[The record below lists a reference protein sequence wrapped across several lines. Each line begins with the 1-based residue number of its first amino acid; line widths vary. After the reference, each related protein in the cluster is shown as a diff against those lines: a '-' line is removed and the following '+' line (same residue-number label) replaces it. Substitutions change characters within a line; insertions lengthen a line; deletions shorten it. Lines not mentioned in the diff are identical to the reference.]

1 MHEITEIDGNKIA
14 TLPLTISAFLR
25 NMHLHYSY
33 LVSDSSI
40 PEKMFKDLKY
50 IEYYFWISIL
60 LDDGICFEINVLTSN
75 FILLGDH

>member
-40 PEKMFKDLKY
+40 PEKIFKDLKY
-50 IEYYFWISIL
+50 IM
-60 LDDGICFEINVLTSN
+60 INHKKSHDP
-75 FILLGDH
+75 FRES